1 MQGPLASSYRTDP
14 DTLAR
19 GMVQRAHHRDG
30 LPEIFA
36 GAGLLIG
43 SGMCW
48 SDTLPAGSRA
58 RLVSGIA
65 SILLVMA
72 FCLVSSWL
80 TKQVR
85 QRFLLERVGYVR
97 VKINRRHRALSLVI
111 AFVVAVV
118 TALGI
123 WHMRAAE
130 PAKWLIV
137 IVGAMAALFQVAVG
151 RLPRFWL
158 TGAFSLIAALAIAS
172 SRLSFPVGLG
182 TYFDL
187 VGVLEVIVG
196 AVVLFRLLHQ
206 PAGDER

>member
-1 MQGPLASSYRTDP
+1 MQGPLASSCRTDP

-48 SDTLPAGSRA
+48 SDTLPPGSRA
-58 RLVSGIA
+58 RVVCGIA
-65 SILLVMA
+65 SLLLVMA
-72 FCLVSSWL
+72 FTLASGWL
-80 TKQVR
+80 MKWVR

-97 VKINRRHRALSLVI
+97 MKISRRHRALSLVV
-111 AFVVAVV
+111 AFVVGIV

-123 WHMRAAE
+123 WHMRSAE
-130 PAKWLIV
+130 PAKWLVV
-137 IVGAMAALFQVAVG
+137 IVGAMAGLFMVAVG

-158 TGAFSLIAALAIAS
+158 TGAFSLIASLAIAS
-172 SRLSFPVGLG
+172 SRLSFSAGLG

-187 VGVLEVIVG
+187 VGVLEMIVG
-196 AVVLFRLLHQ
+196 AAVLFRLLHQ
-206 PAGDER
+206 PAEDEH

>member
-1 MQGPLASSYRTDP
+1 MQGPLASSPLTDP
-14 DTLAR
+14 DVLAR
-19 GMVQRAHHRDG
+19 GIVQRAHHRDG

-48 SDTLPAGSRA
+48 SDTLPAGSRT
-58 RLVSGIA
+58 RLLSGIA
-65 SILLVMA
+65 SILLVVA
-72 FCLVSSWL
+72 FTFLSGL
-80 TKQVR
+80 LLKAMR

-97 VKINRRHRALSLVI
+97 AKINRRHRALSLVI

-123 WHMRAAE
+123 WHMRSAE

-137 IVGAMAALFQVAVG
+137 IVGAMAGLFMVAVG

-158 TGAFSLIAALAIAS
+158 TGAFSLIAAFAIAS
-172 SRLSFPVGLG
+172 SRLSFSVGLG

-187 VGVLEVIVG
+187 VGVLELIVG

-206 PAGDER
+206 PVGDEL